1 MASIFN
7 ALNIGYSGLNAAQ
20 LGIDTT
26 GHNIANAETEGYTR
40 QRVVTAEAQPIS
52 ISPGQRGNGTQ
63 ITEITRVFDSFV
75 YGRYATAA
83 QNKEYSDTMSK
94 NLQELSTYF
103 PDIANVGIKEDLKSY
118 FDSWQL
124 LASNPDNTA
133 VKVDLAQQA
142 QTLSAHIT
150 QTRSQIST
158 LQNSL
163 DDQMSVSVD
172 EVNRIGQ
179 QIADLNK
186 SIGIAESDGV
196 SNAND
201 LRDQRSL
208 LELSLSKL
216 VGANVYTSQIKSNTP
231 VDSSIAITN
240 GSYTIQVGGFN
251 IVDGSSFH
259 PIGIDNSKNSGQF
272 NDIYYERQDGVRF
285 SLADKISGGKVGA
298 LIEMRGS
305 LINKDGSFDDGF
317 LQDTINSMDVFAKGL
332 IESTNNLYAQSATQS
347 MQSNSLSFGNTEAL
361 LSTGKNFKE
370 GTFDVVAYDI
380 NGNEVGRRS
389 ITINASTVMDNASG
403 ANLLSD
409 GTTPNSITQQLAVQ
423 KDDNGDNN
431 SLNDLD
437 DMLNT
442 SFATPSNV
450 FSIGLKGQ
458 YSNAGYTFAIE
469 DKGTNFAGVTGVSR
483 FFDGS
488 GALDINLSSPLKD
501 DPAKINA
508 HKSPVAGDNQTAL
521 DMVQL
526 QFSQVDF
533 NESYKKTSTNTI
545 YGFYDDIVTR
555 VGTRTNA
562 AVITNKSV
570 TAQFNAIKQ
579 EQDSI
584 SKVTI
589 DEEMANL
596 IRYQTSYGAAAK
608 VITTIDQMM
617 TTLLGIKA

>member
-7 ALNIGYSGLNAAQ
+7 ALHIGYSGLNAAQ
-20 LGIDTT
+20 IGIDTT
-26 GHNIANAETEGYTR
+26 GHNISNAETEGYSR
-40 QRVVTAEAQPIS
+40 QRVVTAEAQPVS

-63 ITEITRVFDSFV
+63 ITEITRIFDSFV
-75 YGRYATAA
+75 YGRYTTAT
-83 QNKEYSDTMSK
+83 QNKEYSDSMSK

-103 PDIANVGIKEDLKSY
+103 PDIQNSGIKNDLQNY
-118 FDSWQL
+118 FNSWQS
-124 LASNPDNTA
+124 LASNPNNTA

-142 QTLSAHIT
+142 QTLNQHIA
-150 QTRSQIST
+150 QTRSQISA
-158 LQNSL
+158 LQGSL
-163 DDQMSVSVD
+163 DNQIGVSIN
-172 EVNRIGQ
+172 EVNKIGQ
-179 QIADLNK
+179 QISDLNK
-186 SIGIAESDGV
+186 SIGVAESDGV

-208 LELSLSKL
+208 LEMSLSKL
-216 VGANVYTSQIKSNTP
+216 VGANVYSGQINSKTS
-231 VDSSIAITN
+231 VDSNIAIAS

-259 PIGIDNSKNSGQF
+259 PIGIDNGQNAGQF
-272 NDIYYERQDGVRF
+272 NDIYYERQDGVRLP
-285 SLADKISGGKVGA
+285 LAGKISGGSVGA
-298 LIEMRGS
+298 LLDLRGS
-305 LINKDGSFDDGF
+305 SINANGSFDDGV
-317 LQDTINSMDVFAKGL
+317 LQNTMNSMDVFAKGL

-347 MQSNSLSFGNTEAL
+347 MQSNTLSFGNNEAL
-361 LSTGKNFKE
+361 LSTGENFKS
-370 GTFDVVAYDI
+370 GTFDVIAYDI
-380 NGNEVGRRS
+380 NGNEAARRT

-403 ANLLSD
+403 TNLLSD
-409 GTTPNSITQQLAVQ
+409 GTTPNSITQQLSAQ
-423 KDDNGDNN
+423 KDDNSDNN
-431 SLNDLD
+431 SLNDLNS
-437 DMLNT
+437 MLNT

-458 YSNAGYTFAIE
+458 YSSAGYTFAIE

-488 GALDINLSSPLKD
+488 SAKDISLSSPLKD
-501 DPAKINA
+501 DPSKINA
-508 HKSPVAGDNQTAL
+508 HKSPAAGDNQTAL

-526 QFSQVDF
+526 QFAQIDF
-533 NESYKKTSTNTI
+533 KESYNKTSTNSI
-545 YGFYDDIVTR
+545 YGFYDDVVTR
-555 VGTRTNA
+555 VGSAANGAITNA
-562 AVITNKSV
+562 NAV

-579 EQDSI
+579 QQDSI
-584 SKVTI
+584 SKVSI